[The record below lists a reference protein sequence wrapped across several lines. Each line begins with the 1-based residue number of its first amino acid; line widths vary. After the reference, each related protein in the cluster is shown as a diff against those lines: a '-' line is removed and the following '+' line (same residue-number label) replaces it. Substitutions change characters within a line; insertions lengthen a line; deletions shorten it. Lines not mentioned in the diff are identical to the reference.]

1 MDIFANIDDS
11 CDLFETK
18 IKKKADESAIKQSIF
33 SYKPKIAYPKVCEKF
48 LF

>member
-18 IKKKADESAIKQSIF
+18 IKKKTVESTIKESIF
-33 SYKPKIAYPKVCEKF
+33 SYKPKIVYPKVGVKF
-48 LF
+48 LC